1 MKFWYAV
8 LILLLYSFLA
18 SAQKNHVSLSMG
30 LAYPLSEYAESDD
43 YYSHGYA
50 SPGFNLSFEG
60 NYIPLWYVGVGG
72 AASFTTNYTQSNK
85 YFVALVDA
93 INRNPVSQIPDET
106 IVFHETDRWSYVT
119 LVAGP
124 TLAIPLN
131 RLQWNVKCFAGIS
144 IIFPPTQSLII
155 PAEIGSYSHS
165 GDAQNIAFSYLL
177 GTDLIYKLM
186 KNYSIILNAA
196 YTQTQSKSQS
206 NLSYTVD
213 GQTTKLSPLNKTTDI
228 QALHLTLGLAY
239 LF

>member
-1 MKFWYAV
+1 MKIWYSV
-8 LILLLYSFLA
+8 LILLLISF
-18 SAQKNHVSLSMG
+18 SSNAQKNHVSLSMG
-30 LAYPLSEYAESDD
+30 LAYPLGEFAESND
-43 YYSHGYA
+43 YFNQGYA
-50 SPGFNLSFEG
+50 IPGFNLSFEG

-72 AASFTTNYTQSNK
+72 AASFTTNYTQSDK
-85 YFVALVDA
+85 YFSGLVDV
-93 INRNPVSQIPDET
+93 INQNPVSQIPDET
-106 IVFHETDRWSYVT
+106 IVFYETARWSYVN

-131 RLQWNVKCFAGIS
+131 RFQWNIKCFAGIS
-144 IIFPPTQSLII
+144 IIFPPTQSMII

-196 YTQTQSKSQS
+196 YTQTQSESQS
-206 NLSYTVD
+206 NLSYSFD
-213 GQTTKLSPLNKTTDI
+213 GQTTILEPFIKKSDI
-228 QALHLTLGLAY
+228 QAFHLTLGMAY

>member
-1 MKFWYAV
+1 MKFWYAI
-8 LILLLYSFLA
+8 LILLLFSFLA
-18 SAQKNHVSLSMG
+18 RAQKNHISLSMG
-30 LAYPLSEYAESDD
+30 LAYPLSEYAESND

-50 SPGFNLSFEG
+50 NPGFNLSFEG

-72 AASFTTNYTQSNK
+72 TASFTTNYTQSDK
-85 YFVALVDA
+85 YFEGLVDA

-106 IVFHETDRWSYVT
+106 IVFHETDPWSYVN

-131 RLQWNVKCFAGIS
+131 RIQWNIKCFAGIS
-144 IIFPPTQSLII
+144 IIFPPKQSMVI
-155 PAEIGSYSHS
+155 PAEIGTYSHS
-165 GDAQNIAFSYLL
+165 GDTQNTAFNYLL

-186 KNYSIILNAA
+186 RNYSIILNAA
-196 YTQTQSKSQS
+196 YTQTQSKSES

-213 GQTTKLSPLNKTTDI
+213 GQTTKLPPFNKTTDI
-228 QALHLTLGLAY
+228 QSLHLTLGLAY

>member
-1 MKFWYAV
+1 MKFWSAI
-8 LILLLYSFLA
+8 LISTLFSFSA

-30 LAYPLSEYAESDD
+30 LAYPLSEYAESND
-43 YYSHGYA
+43 YYSHGFA
-50 SPGFNLSFEG
+50 NPGFNLSFEG

-72 AASFTTNYTQSNK
+72 AASFTTNYTQSDK
-85 YFVALVDA
+85 YFEALVDA

-106 IVFHETDRWSYVT
+106 LVLHETDRWSYVN
-119 LVAGP
+119 LVVGP

-131 RLQWNVKCFAGIS
+131 RLQWNIKGFAGIS
-144 IIFPPTQSLII
+144 IILPPTQSLII

-196 YTQTQSKSQS
+196 YTHTQSKSQS

-213 GQTTKLSPLNKTTDI
+213 EQTTILSPFNKTTDI
-228 QALHLTLGLAY
+228 QSIHLTLGLAY